1 MTEQIEKYLLKIR
14 SVIGAKIITNDHNEI
29 EEMHIVS
36 DLRRAPKQILRDIEA
51 IMLSEFNM
59 PIDYKKVSIAQVKGD
74 SIKTDQDPRVRL
86 KSIEYSNLGS
96 SIDVT
101 VTLEKFNEMFSSTK
115 TGIKTTSNV
124 KRLAG
129 IATLKAVEEYLG
141 IYDVFVFEDSKEVSL
156 SNVDV
161 IIVTITSI
169 YHHREELYTG
179 TARVGTDINEAVTR
193 ATLDAVNRHI
203 LQLQSL

>member
-1 MTEQIEKYLLKIR
+1 
-14 SVIGAKIITNDHNEI
+14 
-29 EEMHIVS
+29 
-36 DLRRAPKQILRDIEA
+36 
-51 IMLSEFNM
+51 MLSEFNM